1 MKKILLIAALIAMYL
16 SITELGAKQKAEKFC
31 EAVQLGEPTYGLR
44 GKALEAG
51 ARAKDSG
58 WYEPQNAARQLVVT
72 FTGFAPGSD
81 FLCILLEKNGAVESK
96 QLRQTSLIT
105 PPR

>member
-1 MKKILLIAALIAMYL
+1 MKKILLALGLLAMYL
-16 SITELGAKQKAEKFC
+16 CVTELGAKQKADKFC
-31 EAVQLGEPTYGLR
+31 ESVQVGEPTHGLR
-44 GKALEAG
+44 GRALEAG

-58 WYEPQNAARQLVVT
+58 WHEPQNAARQLIIT

-81 FLCILLEKNGAVESK
+81 FLCIIQDSNGAVQTK

-105 PPR
+105 Q